1 MKKLVFLAALLAAGA
16 AMADLVATQGADSV
30 RLTSVPCAAKHINAK
45 VRSEYRASSAV
56 IGGRRFVAC
65 WTLLEK
71 SGAALVLYEDGDFWV
86 APMGVF
92 KNVPGV

>member
-1 MKKLVFLAALLAAGA
+1 MKRILIAAAMLAACT

-30 RLTSVPCAAKHINAK
+30 RLTSVPCEAKHINAK

-86 APMGVF
+86 APMSVF